1 MANIVVVDNK
11 THRDVRVL
19 CQPKLC
25 PQDGLGYIQ
34 VFLSELDSVHKEY
47 PVFIKKNSDTGEF
60 LLVALL
66 SLDPDKNINLKNG
79 RWDSKYIPMMA
90 RRGPFII
97 GRSGDSLNLC
107 VDMEDARVDGEG
119 ERLFSQDG
127 KPSGLANKAA
137 RLLSLIHHGYQQSEK
152 FFKMLDAESLIESLT
167 VEAFQGNRGANL
179 KGLYS
184 INPRKLRQLSRCSL
198 ERLNS
203 AGFLQYAYFIA
214 SSASNIGL
222 LFNHNNSPEKVWVS
236 IEGNVS

>member
-1 MANIVVVDNK
+1 MASIVVVDNER
-11 THRDVRVL
+11 HRDIRVL

-34 VFLSELDSVHKEY
+34 VFPSELDSVHKEY
-47 PVFIKKNSDTGEF
+47 PVFIKKNHDTGEF

-107 VDMEDARVDGEG
+107 VDLEDRRVGREG

-127 KPSGLANKAA
+127 EPLELANKAA
-137 RLLSLIHHGYQQSEK
+137 RLLSFIHQGYQENEN
-152 FFKMLDAESLIESLT
+152 FFKVLDAESLIESLA
-167 VEAFQGNRGANL
+167 VESFQGVSGSSL

-184 INPRKLRQLSRCSL
+184 INPNKLRKLSGCSL

-203 AGFLQYAYFIA
+203 AGFLQRAYFLA
-214 SSASNIGL
+214 SSATNIGS
-222 LFNHNNSPEKVWVS
+222 LFNNTNCSEKVWVATEEKIS
-236 IEGNVS
+236 

>member
-11 THRDVRVL
+11 RHRDIRVL
-19 CQPKLC
+19 CQPKLR

-47 PVFIKKNSDTGEF
+47 PVFIKKNHDTGEL

-66 SLDPDKNINLKNG
+66 SLGPDKNVNLKNG
-79 RWDSKYIPMMA
+79 RWYSKYIPMMA
-90 RRGPFII
+90 RRGPFMI

-107 VDMEDARVDGEG
+107 VDLDDCRVGREG

-127 KPSGLANKAA
+127 EPLELANKAA
-137 RLLSLIHHGYQQSEK
+137 RLLSLIHQGHQQSEN
-152 FFKMLDAESLIESLT
+152 FFKVLDDESLIESLA
-167 VEAFQGNRGANL
+167 VESFQGISGSNL

-184 INPRKLRQLSRCSL
+184 INPNKLRKLSGFSL

-203 AGFLQYAYFIA
+203 TGFLQYAYFLA
-214 SSASNIGL
+214 SSTSNIGSF
-222 LFNHNNSPEKVWVS
+222 FNHKNCSEKVWATTEEKVS
-236 IEGNVS
+236 